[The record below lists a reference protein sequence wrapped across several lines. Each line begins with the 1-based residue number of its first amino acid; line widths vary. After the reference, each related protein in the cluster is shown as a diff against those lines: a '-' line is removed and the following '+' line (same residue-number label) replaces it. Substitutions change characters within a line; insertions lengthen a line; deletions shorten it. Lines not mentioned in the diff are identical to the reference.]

1 LRIKRVF
8 RDRLRAVSGMLLVII
23 LLQWCMCSLTF
34 AFGIDSFTGN
44 INNTSHVNDIVNN
57 NNNGKNNTHAV
68 IIAFDDAWKSQ
79 FTYAKPILDRFGFKA
94 SYFIVCNYVGKNPER
109 MTWSDI
115 QTLERQGHDIESHSM
130 NHIPLDDLSQ
140 QQLNYEIGQ
149 SKQCIIDH
157 SVSPNINNKEVP
169 IFAYPYDIGHTNITV
184 INTVAKYYQLG
195 RTGDKPLAFLNCN
208 LSLEDKKS
216 RINETDYS
224 NGECIRGNIPTSILF
239 NGTTKNDNSNN
250 KSSNLTNSVYYDTL
264 LKVDRYSVRNWTHHI
279 HNNINNSYNSTQM
292 FRQFIQEVNSQDK
305 YNSAGTINAIPII
318 TYHGFTNTS
327 NMNYSKNQ
335 YDTDVNLFFR
345 EMKYLYDHHFNVLPM
360 SEIRYNR
367 NSEDLYLNGLN
378 R

>member
-1 LRIKRVF
+1 
-8 RDRLRAVSGMLLVII
+8 MLLVII

-57 NNNGKNNTHAV
+57 ANNGKNNTHAV

-94 SYFIVCNYVGKNPER
+94 SYFIVCNYVRKNPER